1 MYYKLYK
8 VFYTTK
14 PWRARIVWFCG
25 HSLGWQ
31 KNLL

>member
-14 PWRARIVWFCG
+14 PWR
-25 HSLGWQ
+25 
-31 KNLL
+31 